1 MRKLLLA
8 FFLIAT
14 LFTQAQNWT
23 AGKIYSDPE
32 NWTEFR
38 VGNIPLV
45 ITVPHGG
52 SIDLDSIPDRSCPDA
67 ITVRDN
73 NTKELALEIE
83 TEFMKQYGVRPFIII
98 CNLLRKKV
106 DQNREIE
113 LATCGN
119 TAMRKPWNTFHDFTD
134 TAIAMA
140 VKQFGGCL
148 YIDLHGHG
156 HPIQRLELGYLLKES
171 DLKQLNTDNSVEK
184 FASKSS
190 LQNLIKNSNEKLNFK
205 MLMVGSNAFGTMMAN
220 EGIASVPSQQDIA
233 PNAEE
238 KYFNGG
244 YNTSRYTSSKYPNC
258 FGWQIETNYKG
269 VRDAK
274 GIPVFA
280 RAFAKVIPEFLK
292 QNTSLSIPVK
302 TQKVGAN

>member
-1 MRKLLLA
+1 MRNLLLA
-8 FFLIAT
+8 FFLIST
-14 LFTQAQNWT
+14 LCTQAQNWT

-38 VGNIPLV
+38 VGNIPLI

-52 SIDLDSIPDRSCPDA
+52 SIALDSIPDRSCPDA
-67 ITVRDN
+67 VTVRDN

-113 LATCGN
+113 MGTCGN
-119 TAMRKPWNTFHDFTD
+119 SIMRKPWNAFHDYTD
-134 TAIAMA
+134 TAIALA
-140 VKQFGGCL
+140 TKQFGGCL

-156 HPIQRLELGYLLKES
+156 HPVQRLELGYLLKES
-171 DLKQLNTDNSVEK
+171 EMQEFKTDNSVESSAK
-184 FASKSS
+184 KSS
-190 LQNLIKNSNEKLNFK
+190 LQNLIKNSNGKLDFK
-205 MLMVGSNAFGTMMAN
+205 MLMIGTNAFGTMMAN
-220 EGIASVPSQQDIA
+220 EGIPSVPSQQDIA
-233 PNAEE
+233 PNADE

-269 VRDAK
+269 VRDGK

-280 RAFAKVIPEFLK
+280 RAFVKVIPEFLK
-292 QNTSLSIPVK
+292 QNTSISIP
-302 TQKVGAN
+302 TNNQKAGAN

>member
-8 FFLIAT
+8 FFLIAN

-119 TAMRKPWNTFHDFTD
+119 NAMRKPWNAFHDFTD

-140 VKQFGGCL
+140 VNQFGGCL
-148 YIDLHGHG
+148 YIDIHGHG

-171 DLKQLNTDNSVEK
+171 ELKQLNADNSVEK
-184 FASKSS
+184 FANKSS
-190 LQNLIKNSNEKLNFK
+190 LQNLIKNSNGKLDLK
-205 MLMVGSNAFGTMMAN
+205 MLLIGSNAFGTMMAN

-280 RAFAKVIPEFLK
+280 RAFAKVIPGFLK
-292 QNTSLSIPVK
+292 QNTSLSIPVNI
-302 TQKVGAN
+302 QKIGAN

>member
-8 FFLIAT
+8 FFLITT

-23 AGKIYSDPE
+23 AGKIFSDPE

-52 SIDLDSIPDRSCPDA
+52 SIALDSIPDRTCPDA
-67 ITVRDN
+67 VTVRDN

-83 TEFMKQYGVRPFIII
+83 AEFMKQYGVRPFIVI
-98 CNLLRKKV
+98 CNLSRKEV

-113 LATCGN
+113 LGTCGN
-119 TAMRKPWNTFHDFTD
+119 NAMRKPWNTFHDYTD
-134 TAIAMA
+134 TAIALA
-140 VKQFGGCL
+140 TKQFGGCL

-171 DLKQLNTDNSVEK
+171 DLQEFKTDISVEPS
-184 FASKSS
+184 AARSS
-190 LQNLIKNSNEKLNFK
+190 LQNLVKNSNGKLNFK
-205 MLMVGSNAFGTMMAN
+205 MLMIGSNAFGTMMAN
-220 EGIASVPSQQDIA
+220 EGIPAIPSQQDIA
-233 PNAEE
+233 PNAGE

-244 YNTSRYTSSKYPNC
+244 YNTNRYTSSKYPNC

-280 RAFAKVIPEFLK
+280 RAFVKVIPEFLK
-292 QNTSLSIPVK
+292 QNTTITIPVNN
-302 TQKVGAN
+302 QKAGAN